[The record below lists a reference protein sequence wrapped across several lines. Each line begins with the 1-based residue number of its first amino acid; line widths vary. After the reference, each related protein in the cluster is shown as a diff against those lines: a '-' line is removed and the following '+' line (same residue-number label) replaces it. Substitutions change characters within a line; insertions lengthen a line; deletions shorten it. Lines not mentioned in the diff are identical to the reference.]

1 MIIARTK
8 MKIGLEVA
16 FFATDDQ
23 KNFAMGFE
31 PYQTVDHV
39 DSGFFHFTGPSDVI
53 GLIKTGFE
61 FDKNSHL
68 LVVVC
73 GSDEG
78 VEHRGITTR
87 AVKGHLDSKNVGIDG
102 RLFEDGDDGL
112 KAFVWVMKEDV
123 VLSDGLEVVRGKTEG
138 RGNGWI
144 EKWVMKIRMTPSSL
158 RQSEEL
164 GEVDRTRY
172 PIDVFRRQVKMGEQ
186 IRFNFRR
193 AILRQ
198 FKPHGSSP
206 VSFLEF
212 FLNG

>member
-31 PYQTVDHV
+31 PYQTVHNV
-39 DSGFFHFTGPSDVI
+39 DSGFFHFTGPGDVI
-53 GLIKTGFE
+53 GFIKAGFE
-61 FDKNSHL
+61 FDENGHL

-73 GSDEG
+73 GGDEG
-78 VEHRGITTR
+78 IEYRRIPARTVES
-87 AVKGHLDSKNVGIDG
+87 HLDSKNVGVDG

-164 GEVDRTRY
+164 GEVDRTGD
-172 PIDVFRRQVKMGEQ
+172 PIDVFRCQVKMGEQ

-193 AILRQ
+193 AIFCQ
-198 FKPHGSSP
+198 FKPHSSAS
-206 VSFLEF
+206 VSFLELF
-212 FLNG
+212 FNG